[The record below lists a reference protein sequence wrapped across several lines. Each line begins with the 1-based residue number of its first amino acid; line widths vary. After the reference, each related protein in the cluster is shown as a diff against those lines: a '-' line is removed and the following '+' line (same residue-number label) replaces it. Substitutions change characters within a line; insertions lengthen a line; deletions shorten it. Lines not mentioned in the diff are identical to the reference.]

1 MKVMIFIVVS
11 LLLTIL
17 LYLTSDG
24 VSAGQIAHN
33 GWMVND
39 SGDPSECIVCHDGST
54 ASIAHYCTVD
64 CSVVTPHSIMKDYP
78 PVLKEDSYAPVK
90 SLEEK
95 GIRLFNGKLGC
106 VSCHDL
112 KKTKKS
118 HLIMDNAGSALCF
131 SCHLI

>member
-1 MKVMIFIVVS
+1 MKVLALIT
-11 LLLTIL
+11 LTVMFAFL
-17 LYLTSDG
+17 LYFVKRG
-24 VSAGQIAHN
+24 GAAEQIAHN

-78 PVLKEDSYAPVK
+78 PALKEGSYAPVT

-112 KKTKKS
+112 KKKKGA